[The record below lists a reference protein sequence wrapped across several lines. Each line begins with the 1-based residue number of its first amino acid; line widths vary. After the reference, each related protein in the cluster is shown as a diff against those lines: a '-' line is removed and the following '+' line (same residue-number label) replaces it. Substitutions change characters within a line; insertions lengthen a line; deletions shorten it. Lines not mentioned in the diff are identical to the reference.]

1 MKQDVYVAYYD
12 LDTNTVELRN
22 YETREL
28 NECTFTQ
35 FKRFVN
41 SSNAKVFINDVN
53 IIAELIPDGTI
64 DGVKMMN
71 DESKEYI
78 RYLVKEC
85 TLESFSV
92 KCPSDWNP
100 EILKQIYGSDTITDG
115 MIEHIEHMGGLRRL
129 SKTIASHSVKIFFSD
144 IKDELWK
151 DKRSKKAY
159 INTVKEFNMLHAGC
173 KKGCLTKPKE
183 LKKHD
188 NVTEW
193 DIKTAYGAA
202 FVCDNKFPIG
212 KQRITSDVKKFIS
225 ELKKGNNVKFV
236 CYKKIPEI
244 EDAVRDYGLSFW
256 DDHNKMTALELYD
269 IIDIKRLGVDFGM
282 IFKKYNCTYITYDE
296 TGYTNRVFAN
306 KYVDVFE
313 EKNYYTK
320 GTPERS
326 FVKAQTEHVYGKA
339 IQKRDFADDIEV
351 VRHYRGRGENYIT
364 PQMANHA
371 SACVRHQIF
380 QAIFDLGEDVL
391 YFDTDGIKVKE
402 NERTRSY
409 FERKNIELKEQM
421 RLAGFEDTLLGTW
434 EDEKFD
440 EFIAVRPKIY
450 VTRKDQEI
458 SITAAGMDDFAKN
471 WSLHCF
477 LDRGVQKENVISNIE
492 KYGIPFIVKQIL
504 RKKDGTGVDVKY
516 LEPVILTGKEDFS
529 GKEETD

>member
-12 LDTNTVELRN
+12 VETNMVELRN

-28 NECTFTQ
+28 NKYTFMQ
-35 FKRFVN
+35 FKCFVN
-41 SSNAKVFINDVN
+41 NNNAKVYINDVN
-53 IIAELIPDGTI
+53 IIAALIPNGTI

-71 DESKEYI
+71 ETSKEYI
-78 RYLVKEC
+78 KYTVKRC
-85 TLESFSV
+85 VLESFSV

-100 EILKQIYGSDTITDG
+100 ELLKQIYKTETITDG
-115 MIEHIEHMGGLRRL
+115 MIEHIEYMGGTRRL
-129 SKTIASHSVKIFFSD
+129 SKTIASYSIKIFFSD

-151 DKRSKKAY
+151 DKKSRKAY
-159 INTVKEFNMLHAGC
+159 INTVKEFNLLHAGC
-173 KKGCLTKPKE
+173 KKGCLTKPKS
-183 LKKHD
+183 LKKYD

-202 FVCDNKFPIG
+202 FVYDNKFPIG
-212 KQRITSDVKKFIS
+212 KQRVTKDVKKFIE

-236 CYKKIPEI
+236 CYDKIPEI
-244 EDAVRDYGLSFW
+244 ENVVSDYGLSFW
-256 DDHNKMTALELYD
+256 DEHNKMTALELYD
-269 IIDIKRLGVDFGM
+269 IIDIKKLGVDFGK
-282 IFKKYNCTYITYDE
+282 IFKKYDCTFITYDE

-313 EKNYYTK
+313 EKNYYEK

-326 FVKAQTEHVYGKA
+326 FIKAQTEHVYGKA
-339 IQKRDFADDIEV
+339 IQKRYFTEDKEV
-351 VRHYRGRGENYIT
+351 IRHYKGRGENYIT

-409 FERKNIELKEQM
+409 FEQRNNIVKEQM
-421 RLAGFEDTLLGTW
+421 KLAGFEDTVLGTW
-434 EDEKFD
+434 EDERFD

-458 SITAAGMDDFAKN
+458 TVTAAGMDDYAKN
-471 WSLHCF
+471 FSLEYFFHA
-477 LDRGVQKENVISNIE
+477 VPKTNVISKIE
-492 KYGIPFIVKQIL
+492 KYGFPFMVKQIL
-504 RKKDGTGVDVKY
+504 KKKDGTGVDVMY
-516 LEPVILTGKEDFS
+516 MEPFLLTGKE
-529 GKEETD
+529 EL